1 MEEHLRTSRQL
12 LNKVVRYPCPGYRSI
27 LAGLAGYCYF
37 SFDNHGKRTI
47 VRPLFISKPLD
58 RSRLSMSRSSRV
70 SKSFLVATFL
80 CLSLIMYL
88 SNNLFVVFGA
98 LPIASIIATPL
109 GKQLLRT
116 ILKLEFMMLTYL
128 IGDPS
133 LVYPRLPRPLQHRSL
148 AVPPPSNC
156 ETDDNITPW
165 GTVETC
171 GAPPVPKGHP
181 SLTTPKG
188 PDAPK
193 GLRDYVTIITEAD
206 VTWCRPFPNTV
217 IPALGLQFFKWTAL
231 NLTCWT
237 TTDRTVTPDGKT
249 TKDAPDI
256 WVKTGAQGC
265 YINENDL
272 RAPDVNFPQF
282 LQKCKANN
290 GPHPLEPNPGPQ
302 VSPKPTPVQPAAA
315 SSALPASN
323 SKPVEVASVSKPA
336 EAASLPKPD
345 PVVVVPAV
353 ATSATPS
360 LGTAEAVGPIVI
372 IITPP
377 QPKQS
382 GVEVASI
389 PKGPQPERATPR
401 PDATAL
407 ITGTANA
414 GATIASIPRGPQ
426 PERSAPRPDATALI
440 MGTPKASA
448 TRATILAEKQPNK
461 PNEQLQSVK
470 PATIQPAAPK
480 SSGVGGVQNIPAV
493 VAKTVSGAW
502 ATPSVLPGTGNIAG
516 IPDVVSKTVSGLR
529 GQPTMLNPG
538 DPAIRDS
545 VW

>member
-1 MEEHLRTSRQL
+1 
-12 LNKVVRYPCPGYRSI
+12 
-27 LAGLAGYCYF
+27 
-37 SFDNHGKRTI
+37 
-47 VRPLFISKPLD
+47 
-58 RSRLSMSRSSRV
+58 
-70 SKSFLVATFL
+70 
-80 CLSLIMYL
+80 
-88 SNNLFVVFGA
+88 
-98 LPIASIIATPL
+98 
-109 GKQLLRT
+109 
-116 ILKLEFMMLTYL
+116 
-128 IGDPS
+128 
-133 LVYPRLPRPLQHRSL
+133 
-148 AVPPPSNC
+148 VPPPSNC

-188 PDAPK
+188 SDAPK

-217 IPALGLQFFKWTAL
+217 IPALGSQFFKWTAL

-237 TTDRTVTPDGKT
+237 TTDRTVTRDGKT

-282 LQKCKANN
+282 LQKCKTNN

-302 VSPKPTPVQPAAA
+302 VGVKPTPAQPAAV
-315 SSALPASN
+315 SSASPASTTK
-323 SKPVEVASVSKPA
+323 SAEVALVPKPVEVASLPKPNPVVILPA
-336 EAASLPKPD
+336 APISAAASLITAQVIA
-345 PVVVVPAV
+345 PVV
-353 ATSATPS
+353 T
-360 LGTAEAVGPIVI
+360 

-377 QPKQS
+377 RPTQS
-382 GVEVASI
+382 GVQVASI
-389 PKGPQPERATPR
+389 PKNPQPERPTPR

-407 ITGTANA
+407 IIGTAKT

-426 PERSAPRPDATALI
+426 PERSAPRPDATALNI
-440 MGTPKASA
+440 GTPKASSTPA
-448 TRATILAEKQPNK
+448 SLLAEKQPNK
-461 PNEQLQSVK
+461 SNEQLQSVK

-480 SSGVGGVQNIPAV
+480 STGIGGVQNIPAV
-493 VAKTVSGAW
+493 VAKTVSGQ
-502 ATPSVLPGTGNIAG
+502 G
-516 IPDVVSKTVSGLR
+516 